1 MIKKY
6 DDFLEL
12 VNERSSDIKFGC
24 LMIYFDISRYDFYKL
39 IEEELD
45 PEDIYSYGIENEP
58 HITILYGFHK
68 SEKVSDIREKCNIN
82 PEDIDIKW
90 GDISLFENEY
100 DVLKISLESKKLK
113 GLNEIMRDNF
123 KYTSDFKDY
132 KAHLTIS
139 YLKKGTGKK
148 YLSEK
153 LKNSIIDLLKDSK
166 MFYVYSTGDSVKTL
180 WV

>member
-39 IEEELD
+39 IEGELD
-45 PEDIYSYGIENEP
+45 PDDIYSYGIENEP

-68 SEKVSDIREKCNIN
+68 SEKASDIREKCNIN
-82 PEDIDIKW
+82 PQDIDIKW

-113 GLNEIMRDNF
+113 GLNEIM
-123 KYTSDFKDY
+123 
-132 KAHLTIS
+132 
-139 YLKKGTGKK
+139 
-148 YLSEK
+148 
-153 LKNSIIDLLKDSK
+153 
-166 MFYVYSTGDSVKTL
+166 
-180 WV
+180 